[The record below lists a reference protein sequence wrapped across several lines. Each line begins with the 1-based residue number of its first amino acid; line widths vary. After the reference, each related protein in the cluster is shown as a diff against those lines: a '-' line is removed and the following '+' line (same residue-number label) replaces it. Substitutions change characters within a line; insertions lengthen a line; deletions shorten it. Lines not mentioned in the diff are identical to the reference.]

1 MCRSL
6 FVKDKLL
13 FSFLLDVLILQAKG
27 QVTDIQYKFFLTGIS
42 GGPEDST
49 PNPATDWLATKSWAE
64 ICQLKNVSASF
75 KEIVSDFEALQMEFK
90 SIYDCSDPFNED
102 FPGKYKDISGF
113 DKLLLVRCLR
123 PDKVVLGVQSFIS
136 GTIGTKYTEPPAFDL
151 NVSFKESGVTAPLL
165 FVLSP
170 GSDPT
175 AALLQFAEVMGVG
188 DKIKSI
194 SMGQGQGPKA
204 ARLIEEA
211 VKTGQWVVLQ
221 NCHLAASWMPA
232 LEKICEGIKPETCDP
247 EFRLWMTSMPS
258 SLFPI
263 SILQNAVKMTNEPP
277 TGMRA
282 NLKRSYN
289 TDPIASD
296 DFFTKST
303 KGEAFR
309 SLTFGLCFM
318 HAFMQERRKFGP
330 IGWNIPYS
338 FDDSDLR
345 ISARQIFQYV
355 EQNDEVPFAA
365 LQYAVGE
372 CNYGGRVTD
381 DKDRRLLMT
390 LQKMVFQ
397 KKLFDPD
404 FKLSASGLYKVPKG
418 EKRDDHLE
426 YINSLPM
433 AALPEAYGLHAN
445 ADISKDLNDTKLL
458 FNTLIIVGGSSSSG
472 NDGQEDMVS
481 ELCKNVLENLPPNFD
496 IEAATLKFP
505 VKYEESMNQVLC
517 QEMLRYNGLLTV
529 VRESLQNL
537 GKALAGLIVMSGS
550 LEKVFNAMVLGAV
563 PELWKGKS
571 FPSLKSLGSYT
582 NDLMERLSMFTSWY
596 ESGQPT
602 TFWLPG
608 FFFTPSFT
616 TAALQNFSRKHTLAI
631 DKVAFTFEMLDGGKD
646 DYPEAPKDGIYIHG
660 LFLEGCS
667 WDKQRRL
674 LCESTPKV
682 LYADAPSMWLR
693 PTKVEDMLEEQ
704 TYKCPVYRTADR
716 RGLLATTGHSTNF
729 LMMMDLPTDQS
740 EEHWTMQGVCMLC
753 SLTD

>member
-1 MCRSL
+1 M
-6 FVKDKLL
+6 
-13 FSFLLDVLILQAKG
+13 
-27 QVTDIQYKFFLTGIS
+27 
-42 GGPEDST
+42 
-49 PNPATDWLATKSWAE
+49 
-64 ICQLKNVSASF
+64 
-75 KEIVSDFEALQMEFK
+75 
-90 SIYDCSDPFNED
+90 
-102 FPGKYKDISGF
+102 
-113 DKLLLVRCLR
+113 
-123 PDKVVLGVQSFIS
+123 LGVQSFIS

-151 NVSFKESGVTAPLL
+151 NVSFKESVVTAPLL

-175 AALLQFAEVMGVG
+175 AALLQFAEAMGVG

-211 VKTGQWVVLQ
+211 VKTGEWVVLQ

-247 EFRLWMTSMPS
+247 EFRLWMTSLPS
-258 SLFPI
+258 PMFPI
-263 SILQNAVKMTNEPP
+263 TILQNAVKMTNEPP

-289 TDPIASD
+289 TDPIAND

-309 SLTFGLCFM
+309 SLIFGLCFM

-390 LQKMVFQ
+390 LQNMVFQ
-397 KKLFDPD
+397 KKLFEPD
-404 FKLSASGLYKVPKG
+404 FKLSASGLYRVPKG
-418 EKRDDHLE
+418 ERREDHLE
-426 YINSLPM
+426 FINSLPM

-472 NDGQEDMVS
+472 DDGQEDMVS
-481 ELCKNVLENLPPNFD
+481 DLCKNVLENLPPNFD

-529 VRESLQNL
+529 VRESLQSL
-537 GKALAGLIVMSGS
+537 GKAVAGLIVMSAS
-550 LEKVFNAMVLGAV
+550 LETVFNAMVLGAV

-571 FPSLKSLGSYT
+571 FPSLKSLGSYV
-582 NDLMERLSMFTSWY
+582 NDLMKRLSMFTSWY

-616 TAALQNFSRKHTLAI
+616 TAALQNFARKHTLAI

-646 DYPEAPKDGIYIHG
+646 DYPEAPKDGIYVHG

-667 WDKQRRL
+667 WDRQRRL

-682 LYADAPSMWLR
+682 LYADAPTMWLR
-693 PTKVEDMLEEQ
+693 PTKVEDLLEEWCERPSLAVVPKTSYRRSHGNQ
-704 TYKCPVYRTADR
+704 TRPGA
-716 RGLLATTGHSTNF
+716 
-729 LMMMDLPTDQS
+729 PPP
-740 EEHWTMQGVCMLC
+740 HW
-753 SLTD
+753 S